1 MDSSER
7 KRRDRRQRNG
17 CSRNRRSMVGG
28 TYTAAWSFPGALVPG
43 LGNAGEVR
51 AITECGNPVRT
62 PINPGSPGLP
72 GLSGGRRRSLRRRSL
87 RRRSTRRLNLN
98 VVGEYA
104 NTNQGSVNR
113 IQVANNEVL
122 TPLEPKTNM
131 VGGRWGF
138 VNPEVVGPAGIA
150 LGGRDHIACEGNV
163 HNSLNPSLQKGGVGG
178 PDSMF
183 YRAPTAGYTNTPSD
197 QLGSTSGTLYDGKTP
212 YMVQVPY
219 EARASNPACGHTG
232 GRRKSSRKS
241 KYTKRTKRT
250 KRKSSRKTR
259 HT

>member
-1 MDSSER
+1 MDASER

-28 TYTAAWSFPGALVPG
+28 TYTAAWSFPGPLVPG

-51 AITECGNPVRT
+51 AITECGNPVRAS
-62 PINPGSPGLP
+62 INPGSPGLP
-72 GLSGGRRRSLRRRSL
+72 GLSGGRRGSLRRGSLRRGSTRRRSL

-104 NTNQGSVNR
+104 N
-113 IQVANNEVL
+113 NEVL
-122 TPLEPKTNM
+122 APLEPKTNM

-150 LGGRDHIACEGNV
+150 LGGRDHIACEGSV

-241 KYTKRTKRT
+241 KRTKRT

-259 HT
+259 QTQLII

>member
-17 CSRNRRSMVGG
+17 CSRNRRSIVGG
-28 TYTAAWSFPGALVPG
+28 TYTAAWSFPGPLVPG

-72 GLSGGRRRSLRRRSL
+72 GLSGGRRR
-87 RRRSTRRLNLN
+87 RRSTRRLNLN

-104 NTNQGSVNR
+104 N
-113 IQVANNEVL
+113 NEVL
-122 TPLEPKTNM
+122 APLEPKTNL

-138 VNPEVVGPAGIA
+138 VNPEVVGSAGIA
-150 LGGRDHIACEGNV
+150 LGGRDHIACEGSV

-241 KYTKRTKRT
+241 KRTKRTKRT

-259 HT
+259 QT